1 MELSAGRVS
10 VSSDFSGAASWNN
23 RYFDTIKKML
33 YEDTMVYVHWQK
45 DGTTSVA
52 GIVILQL
59 ETLMPKKQNS
69 IKSPCCSKRKFN
81 LCIKPVCPLP
91 YSTDDDDADGD
102 HDADI
107 RASSY

>member
-1 MELSAGRVS
+1 
-10 VSSDFSGAASWNN
+10 
-23 RYFDTIKKML
+23 ML

-45 DGTTSVA
+45 DRTTYIV

-59 ETLMPKKQNS
+59 ETLMPIKQNS
-69 IKSPCCSKRKFN
+69 IESPCCSKRKFN
-81 LCIKPVCPLP
+81 LHIKPVCPLP
-91 YSTDDDDADGD
+91 DSTDDDDADGD